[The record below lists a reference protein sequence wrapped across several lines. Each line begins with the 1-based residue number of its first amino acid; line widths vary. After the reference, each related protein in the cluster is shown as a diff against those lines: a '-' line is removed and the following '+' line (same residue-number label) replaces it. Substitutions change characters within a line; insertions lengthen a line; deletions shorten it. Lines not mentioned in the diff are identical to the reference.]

1 MRRFN
6 TFWSSESIHE
16 FKTYLPVQLD
26 GTCNGF
32 QHLALLSNE
41 TSLFDSL
48 NLAEAKKSDRA
59 KDFYQSIIDPLII
72 YLQDK
77 KSTSED
83 PKIVE
88 SCERLIKLNI
98 NRSNI
103 KTALIT
109 ILYNATSTSF
119 VEYIIQTLEYSHG
132 ENYTIVDSKGETKNK
147 YLGWYKTLGYNGKYN
162 LVSYNDINLLVNYID
177 EIIYINYPKIKILT
191 EYLKNICTNLNHL
204 NLPVIWRLPTGLVIS
219 QKYMKKHIKKIQS
232 FKNKD
237 TSISLTFT
245 DKIKIDYKKQKT
257 ALMPNL
263 IHSLDSSV
271 LFLLYNSFYAFVDGD
286 NNIVNFYSVHD
297 CYGISAK
304 YVENLITI
312 LKTIYIELYSDSG
325 YIQKFDQDVIKLIQ
339 FTYGTN
345 VKYND
350 NTRIISTDKKNYQI
364 TKYYRVDWV

>member
-1 MRRFN
+1 MFMNMRTWWKEIKVRQEKKYPEFLSKKILEEYIIEIAKAYANAPEFYFPLKLDNRGRLYPLPVYFNYQGSELAKALILFASLDIIRRNDTVAIEYLKSYGATCFGNGYNRKSYIERIDWVNTNWSKILDFENSDLVSLYDNKFLFLAFCFEMRRFN

-72 YLQDK
+72 YLEDK

-119 VEYIIQTLEYSHG
+119 VEYIIQTL
-132 ENYTIVDSKGETKNK
+132 
-147 YLGWYKTLGYNGKYN
+147 
-162 LVSYNDINLLVNYID
+162 
-177 EIIYINYPKIKILT
+177 
-191 EYLKNICTNLNHL
+191 
-204 NLPVIWRLPTGLVIS
+204 
-219 QKYMKKHIKKIQS
+219 
-232 FKNKD
+232 
-237 TSISLTFT
+237 
-245 DKIKIDYKKQKT
+245 
-257 ALMPNL
+257 
-263 IHSLDSSV
+263 
-271 LFLLYNSFYAFVDGD
+271 
-286 NNIVNFYSVHD
+286 
-297 CYGISAK
+297 
-304 YVENLITI
+304 
-312 LKTIYIELYSDSG
+312 
-325 YIQKFDQDVIKLIQ
+325 
-339 FTYGTN
+339 
-345 VKYND
+345 
-350 NTRIISTDKKNYQI
+350 
-364 TKYYRVDWV
+364 